1 MTHFIIP
8 LVGEKVVQSITS
20 QVLDFSNNCVF
31 LQGFKC
37 DHVSLP
43 NLNRSFL
50 STSFLFPIPLRS
62 YSKRKMKLFVHYT
75 HNPHINLALRIYKL

>member
-37 DHVSLP
+37 NHVSLP

-50 STSFLFPIPLRS
+50 STSFPDSLEKH
-62 YSKRKMKLFVHYT
+62 SKRKMEVISSLYSQS
-75 HNPHINLALRIYKL
+75 PY